1 MLRCLHGGIMSD
13 LSPHECMERLF
24 ADTFCSLAVYVNEDQ
39 TLKRFV

>member
-24 ADTFCSLAVYVNEDQ
+24 ADTLFILAVNANEEQ
-39 TLKRFV
+39 KMKRFV